1 MDDQRGSIM
10 LETVICLALVSFLFV
25 MVVGHLLLMA
35 RVSRQEDARVQGL
48 MAARVKVEELRSGW
62 PNEVFAGGPNPYED
76 TFSLADCF
84 EDFNMLGN
92 GRFIIE
98 REEDGLYKVVIWIY
112 DKKGSEV
119 YSTQTTVWL
128 QP

>member
-1 MDDQRGSIM
+1 M

-25 MVVGHLLLMA
+25 MVVGHLLFMA

-62 PNEVFAGGPNPYED
+62 PNEVFAGVPYLCED
-76 TFSLADCF
+76 TFSLEDCF
-84 EDFNMLGN
+84 EDFNMLGQ
-92 GRFIIE
+92 GRFRIE

-119 YSTQTTVWL
+119 YSTQTMVWL

>member
-1 MDDQRGSIM
+1 M
-10 LETVICLALVSFLFV
+10 LETVICFALVCFLF
-25 MVVGHLLLMA
+25 MAATGHLVFMT
-35 RVSRQEDARVQGL
+35 RVSRQEDARVQGF

-62 PNEVFAGGPNPYED
+62 PNEVFAGGPYPYED
-76 TFSLADCF
+76 TFYLADCF
-84 EDFNMLGN
+84 EDFNMLGS
-92 GRFIIE
+92 GRFRIE